1 MEIQERLRRDDYLNH
16 GSADAASVGLLE
28 RSRQVTVDLLQRG
41 IANANVDRD
50 VSSFLGKILILG
62 NGLGIWNY
70 SNQ

>member
-62 NGLGIWNY
+62 NGLGI
-70 SNQ
+70 